1 MKRYEHSCSHSLDEC
16 PGCEVVRKQEAYAT
30 AHEKEHELWL
40 ELSTALLWLGATEE
54 TLLLMR
60 EWGTAFAEL
69 YKINLNGH
77 RRLAETTSPSNPI

>member
-1 MKRYEHSCSHSLDEC
+1 MNTSD
-16 PGCEVVRKQEAYAT
+16 PNYAA
-30 AHEKEHELWL
+30 AHTKEHNLWL
-40 ELSTALLWLGATEE
+40 ELSASLLWLGASEE

-77 RRLAETTSPSNPI
+77 RRLAETTDPINHI